1 MKNRHSETGG
11 DFFMLEKREAIGCGG
26 NTSDR
31 VRRGGRGRRS
41 DRRRVLGE
49 YVRRCLTGEWRAEG
63 EDEGR

>member
-1 MKNRHSETGG
+1 
-11 DFFMLEKREAIGCGG
+11 MLEKREAIGCGW